1 MSNPKRVIWFSADTE
16 PAPAQ
21 VAELRRLFPRCSII
35 TVLDR
40 WGSVDAII
48 DKFNELEGD
57 EMVAVIPLAMIRMLT
72 QRGYSVLWTMMEQV
86 YGPREDWDI
95 ASEKHG
101 RVKKYRFDGF
111 LRLKRIRMVFEKIE
125 PEPDVFGED

>member
-21 VAELRRLFPRCSII
+21 VRELRRLYPRCEII

-40 WGSVDAII
+40 FNSVDGII
-48 DKFNELEGD
+48 DKYNELEGD
-57 EMVAVIPLAMIRMLT
+57 EIVAVLPLTMIRAIT
-72 QRGYSVLWTMMEQV
+72 QRGYPIIWTMMEQV
-86 YGPREDWDI
+86 YGPHEDWDI
-95 ASEKHG
+95 VSEKHG

-111 LRLKRIRMVFEKIE
+111 LKLRKVRMVFEKID
-125 PEPDVFGED
+125 PEPDPYDAE